1 MEKERERT
9 IKKDLRMQMENRER
23 KREREST
30 RIESRRAALTSK
42 RAKRERV
49 SENGKDGGGEGPDT
63 RDGDARGKRE
73 RGNESAT
80 EGGRTRTK
88 SGTKRPRV

>member
-1 MEKERERT
+1 
-9 IKKDLRMQMENRER
+9 MQMENRER

-30 RIESRRAALTSK
+30 DRESKGGRALTSK

-49 SENGKDGGGEGPDT
+49 CENGKDGGAGYAGRELQ
-63 RDGDARGKRE
+63 GKRE
-73 RGNESAT
+73 RGSERGT

>member
-1 MEKERERT
+1 M
-9 IKKDLRMQMENRER
+9 
-23 KREREST
+23 
-30 RIESRRAALTSK
+30 
-42 RAKRERV
+42 